1 MFIGHFEHRL
11 DAKNRL
17 SIPRQFRDAV
27 KTDEEKNGFF
37 VTPGLDICLFLF
49 TSSQW
54 DSITQA
60 LKGKP
65 LTDSAVRRFQR
76 LFFSNAAYCELDNQ
90 GRILIPAHLK
100 QTAQLNKKATIV
112 GVHSR
117 IEVWSSSRWKAVQEA
132 DIGEYEALA
141 ERLF

>member
-27 KTDEEKNGFF
+27 KTSEEKNGFF
-37 VTPGLDICLFLF
+37 VTPGLDTCLFLF
-49 TSSQW
+49 TNSQW
-54 DSITQA
+54 EAIA
-60 LKGKP
+60 AKLEEKP
-65 LTDSAVRRFQR
+65 LTDSTVRRFQR
-76 LFFSNAAYCELDNQ
+76 IFFSNTAYCPLDNQ
-90 GRILIPAHLK
+90 GRILLPAHLK
-100 QTAQLNKKATIV
+100 ETAQLEKRVTIV
-112 GVHSR
+112 GLRSR
-117 IEVWSSSRWKAVQEA
+117 VEVWSATRWKAAQQI